1 MFARKQS
8 FVGSKCL
15 NFNIKTVTCCIK
27 IPRTLE
33 VLKPY
38 IENIMYETV
47 IPIMMVSQ
55 KDQNLFYDDP
65 VEFIRKQDDLTESL
79 FMPKVTVVDLLQ
91 HICQIRTQGKKAKVD
106 FLVPFLNYAVNNM
119 TQYLQMQQ

>member
-1 MFARKQS
+1 MKEELKGFHKYFQETFSQRILEVHLNLMFARKQS
-8 FVGSKCL
+8 FIGSKCL

-33 VLKPY
+33 VVKPY

-55 KDQNLFYDDP
+55 KD
-65 VEFIRKQDDLTESL
+65 
-79 FMPKVTVVDLLQ
+79 
-91 HICQIRTQGKKAKVD
+91 
-106 FLVPFLNYAVNNM
+106 
-119 TQYLQMQQ
+119 